1 MDNKVLDNANK
12 LINYNLNNY
21 LYYRSMKSWTD
32 RNGWKGFSNLLNKQ
46 AMYALKDS
54 EIIEDYLRQLGYKV
68 SFEKMDKINSDIEN
82 LQDVIK
88 SVVET
93 EKELCKKYDKIV
105 LKAREENN
113 IEIEIFFKGLLANQ
127 TKVVSYIEPLELR
140 MKRMGKK
147 SNGLFIINSSLAKL

>member
-1 MDNKVLDNANK
+1 MDKNVLDNANE

-46 AMYALKDS
+46 SMYALKDS
-54 EIIEDYLRQLGYKV
+54 EIIENYLRQLGYVV
-68 SFEKMDKINSDIEN
+68 SFEKMDKIENGIEN

-88 SVVET
+88 AVVKT
-93 EKELCKKYDKIV
+93 EKKLCNKYDEIV
-105 LKAREENN
+105 LKAREEKNY
-113 IEIEIFFKGLLANQ
+113 EIEIFFKNLLANQ

-140 MKRMGKK
+140 MKRIGKK
-147 SNGLFIINSSLAKL
+147 SNGLFILNSSLAKL